1 MVNLGAI
8 DVISPDNGVEAVAF
22 GEPVREAIALGV
34 VERAGGAIA
43 ADEVRRGGWVA
54 EAVAA
59 IAYSTFNVV
68 TLHGG
73 MEIGQVEDLAREED
87 SAAVAGIQ
95 AEEVDAGDTIH
106 GDVGAHVHLDKLRE
120 ARDGGETTRMHVA
133 HAKGDNTDPA
143 LPFKDIE
150 GQDGWNEGAQRCG
163 REGPVGEEQLVPGL
177 RHDPCPGGRWVG
189 AMSGLLQ
196 KSIPVHN
203 NPPDFL

>member
-22 GEPVREAIALGV
+22 GEPVREAI
-34 VERAGGAIA
+34 
-43 ADEVRRGGWVA
+43 
-54 EAVAA
+54 
-59 IAYSTFNVV
+59 
-68 TLHGG
+68 
-73 MEIGQVEDLAREED
+73 D

-163 REGPVGEEQLVPGL
+163 REGPV
-177 RHDPCPGGRWVG
+177 
-189 AMSGLLQ
+189 
-196 KSIPVHN
+196 
-203 NPPDFL
+203 